1 VGVHVRAGVRDLSAH
16 VFKWL
21 TTVCMLARACVCV
34 REGLINNV
42 SSENKVAHYIIV
54 TERKAL

>member
-1 VGVHVRAGVRDLSAH
+1 MSAH
-16 VFKWL
+16 VFKWF
-21 TTVCMLARACVCV
+21 TTVCLYVGACMRV

-42 SSENKVAHYIIV
+42 SSENKVVYYIIV

>member
-1 VGVHVRAGVRDLSAH
+1 MFLIGLRLF
-16 VFKWL
+16 VFA
-21 TTVCMLARACVCV
+21 LARV

-42 SSENKVAHYIIV
+42 SSENKGVYYIIV